1 MFSSELVSGN
11 MNTENKENVSQM
23 NSQED
28 KGSPNLKTDE
38 VKNKI
43 DAALALGKRAI
54 IGKVP
59 CTNLI
64 TLKLW
69 LICFY
74 FRIIRELLALFL
86 NAVNL

>member
-1 MFSSELVSGN
+1 

-23 NSQED
+23 NGQGD

-64 TLKLW
+64 PLEFNF
-69 LICFY
+69 ISVDFM
-74 FRIIRELLALFL
+74 ALT
-86 NAVNL
+86 

>member
-1 MFSSELVSGN
+1 

-23 NSQED
+23 NGQED

-54 IGKVP
+54 IGKVH
-59 CTNLI
+59 CTNLVALELKFI
-64 TLKLW
+64 THDF
-69 LICFY
+69 IASISCCF
-74 FRIIRELLALFL
+74 F
-86 NAVNL
+86 